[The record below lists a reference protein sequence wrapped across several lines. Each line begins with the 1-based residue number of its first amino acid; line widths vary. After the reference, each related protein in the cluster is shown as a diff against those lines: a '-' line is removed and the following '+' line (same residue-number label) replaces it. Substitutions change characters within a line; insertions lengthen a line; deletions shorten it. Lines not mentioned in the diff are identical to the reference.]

1 MSTPPRAVIL
11 GARMSEHPPSGS
23 SPAVSSNL
31 IGVVL
36 DRYKIFKK
44 LGEGG
49 MGEVFAAEHV
59 HLGKKRAIKL
69 LRPEIVSNKEAVGRF
84 YQEARSASSIGHKNI
99 IGIEDFGE
107 LPDGRI
113 FMVMELLDGA
123 PLNEIIKQPMPI
135 DRLLNILIQTGH
147 GLAAAHQ
154 KGITHRDMKPENIYV
169 TVGPAGEDIPKL
181 LDFGI
186 AKVAGNDG
194 QNNLTKTG
202 TIFGT
207 PFYMAP
213 EQALGQQVDARADVY
228 AMGVIMYEVFSGT
241 LPFQGESFMGILTQ
255 HITTEPEPVV
265 VRAANA
271 GRTLPPGLPE
281 VIQRCMAKD
290 PNRRY
295 ATMDSLVAGLVE
307 VYRAI
312 AGAGMSSYMEA
323 FAAPRT
329 GAHTPARTGPY
340 GTPQPQA
347 SVPTMIAGT
356 GGMPQQQGSS
366 GLYPPP
372 PPPGG
377 SGLYPP
383 PPPPGSGPVP
393 MAGTP
398 GSGMYAASSS
408 GMVEAPKKSKAGL
421 IFALIAVLAVA
432 GGITA
437 FVVLSQKDKAG
448 AGGGSG
454 TDDGSQ
460 GGVVTATLDAS
471 IAVTPGPIDAA
482 PVATAGSPDAPV
494 VATVQVDA
502 AGATTTGQPVVVLVD
517 SKNVNRFEVWEN
529 GKKLGSGAQVV
540 QVTPGSPRTVVLK
553 AKGFKDETVVIDGT
567 SAKLEVKLEEK
578 GGGDSKPLDCSSRVK
593 EPKNKKCVDQYCS
606 SHPDDYKYCLD

>member
-1 MSTPPRAVIL
+1 
-11 GARMSEHPPSGS
+11 MSEQPPSGS

-31 IGVVL
+31 VGVVL
-36 DRYKIFKK
+36 DRYRIFKK

-123 PLNEIIKQPMPI
+123 PLNDLIKQPMTV

-169 TVGPAGEDIPKL
+169 TIGPSGEDIPKL

-228 AMGVIMYEVFSGT
+228 AMGVIMYEVFSGS

-271 GRTLPPGLPE
+271 GRTLPPGLAE
-281 VIQRCMAKD
+281 VIQHCMAKD

-295 ATMDSLVAGLVE
+295 PTMDALVQALVE

-329 GAHTPARTGPY
+329 GAHTPQVPRTGPY
-340 GTPQPQA
+340 GTPPPA
-347 SVPTMIAGT
+347 SQPTMVAGT
-356 GGMPQQQGSS
+356 GGMPQPAPGS
-366 GLYPPP
+366 GLYP
-372 PPPGG
+372 
-377 SGLYPP
+377 PP

-398 GSGMYAASSS
+398 GSGLYAASGS
-408 GMVEAPKKSKAGL
+408 GLVDVAPKKSKAGL
-421 IFALIAVLAVA
+421 IFALVAVLAAA

-437 FVVLSQKDKAG
+437 FVVLGNKG
-448 AGGGSG
+448 EG
-454 TDDGSQ
+454 TDPDPNGPGT
-460 GGVVTATLDAS
+460 GGVVTPAGTA
-471 IAVTPGPIDAA
+471 DAA
-482 PVATAGSPDAPV
+482 PLIAPAGADAASLVAGGTPDA
-494 VATVQVDA
+494 QVFAPPAPDA
-502 AGATTTGQPVVVLVD
+502 APAPVVVLVD
-517 SKNVNRFEVWEN
+517 SKNVNRFEVWE
-529 GKKLGSGAQVV
+529 GKKKLGSGAQVIQIV
-540 QVTPGSPRTVVLK
+540 PGTPRTLVLK
-553 AKGFKDETVVIDGT
+553 AKGYKDETVVIDGT
-567 SAKLEVKLEEK
+567 QAKIEVKLESK
-578 GGGDSKPLDCSSRVK
+578 GGDGPEPMDCSSKVK
-593 EPKNKKCVDQYCS
+593 DPKNKKCVDQYCS